1 MSKDLTVGS
10 IVFEPARNNAPRTV
24 EELSRVLFGDTPTI
38 EVPSGVVFHTPPFGN
53 FNRPLDG
60 IAPPDIIAGR
70 QAPDPLSRYRSED
83 VFKVLDPAVL
93 GQTVASGVETLV
105 GTGAAQA
112 EPGPGT
118 GADLSDL
125 LVAPPGSTTK
135 APELDPE
142 AVAYMRDVF
151 AAHAMSGLL
160 ASCVVDH
167 RDLASTAYDVAAL
180 MLAERARRG

>member
-10 IVFEPARNNAPRTV
+10 IVFEPAQNAPRTV
-24 EELSRVLFGDTPTI
+24 EELSKLVLEQAPSLTEFHSRYSGSATFRPDGVQTQP
-38 EVPSGVVFHTPPFGN
+38 EV
-53 FNRPLDG
+53 
-60 IAPPDIIAGR
+60 IAGR

-93 GQTVASGVETLV
+93 GQAAASGVETMV

-112 EPGPGT
+112 KPGPGT

-167 RDLASTAYDVAAL
+167 RDLASTAYDVAEL